1 MSPEGTERGGV
12 GLSGRR
18 QRRSLGGGPYLI
30 QQGQVDRG
38 VVSLQLEIPRFRHC
52 PVHPLQHTHRHH
64 GKPAGQSGRRLP

>member
-18 QRRSLGGGPYLI
+18 QRRSLGGGPYLV

-38 VVSLQLEIPRFRHC
+38 VVSLQLEIPRF
-52 PVHPLQHTHRHH
+52 
-64 GKPAGQSGRRLP
+64 